1 MKLENNQ
8 THITNLQFSGGK
20 NLTTTVSGSF
30 DIGFVSLGL
39 YIGVPGNLVATTL
52 DGSVLTF
59 VSASGFIPGLFQAVS
74 ASSTAG
80 QIVALK

>member
-8 THITNLQFSGGK
+8 THVTNLQFSGAK
-20 NLTTTVSGSF
+20 NLSSTTSGSY
-30 DIGFVSLGL
+30 DIGFLALGL

-52 DGSVLTF
+52 DGSSVTF
-59 VSASGFIPGLFQAVS
+59 VSASGFIPGLFTAVS

-80 QIVALK
+80 SIVALK